1 MWDRTT
7 CRVRHIGSPMR
18 AITILRSLLILV
30 AVTGAAG
37 CRYALA
43 MAPPPST
50 APVSVPLLPATSTTP
65 RVIVVLWDGV
75 RWQDVFDV
83 NATLAPR
90 GPAMGT
96 LLSAPDASWFG
107 DRTAGSFVG
116 TSSRVPLSLPGYQ
129 TLMLGTQSP
138 CTDNECGA
146 VVDETFL
153 DEVARRLP
161 AASKHDVAAFGSWS
175 RTSRA
180 FSSKPTRI
188 TVDAPADGPPSTG
201 GPPWKNAR
209 FDDVTWQRAMAHLEA
224 HRPRLLVVSLL
235 DTDEWAHVGDVPHY
249 LASLRR
255 YEAQLQ
261 ELRVTLKR
269 LSLADDTT
277 VIVVADHG
285 RDDGT
290 GWPDHG
296 DTESGRA
303 IFLGAFGHRIVGG
316 GRVRGG
322 PALDQRSLRAT
333 VTKLLLPSSS
343 SP

>member
-1 MWDRTT
+1 
-7 CRVRHIGSPMR
+7 MR
-18 AITILRSLLILV
+18 AVTILSSTLLLASL
-30 AVTGAAG
+30 TGSAG

-43 MAPPPST
+43 MVPPPS
-50 APVSVPLLPATSTTP
+50 APTVAVPLLPATSTTP

-83 NATLAPR
+83 EATVSPTR
-90 GPAMGT
+90 PAMGT
-96 LLSAPDASWFG
+96 LLSADDACWFG

-129 TLMLGTQSP
+129 TLMLGRQSP
-138 CTDNECGA
+138 CTDNDCDA

-161 AASKHDVAAFGSWS
+161 GASKQDVAAFGSWS
-175 RTSRA
+175 RTARA
-180 FSSKPTRI
+180 FSSTPSRI
-188 TVDAPADGPPSTG
+188 TVDAPADGPPTTG

-235 DTDEWAHVGDVPHY
+235 DTDEWAHEGDVPHY

-269 LSLADDTT
+269 LALADDTT

-296 DTESGRA
+296 DTEAGRA
-303 IFLGAFGHRIVGG
+303 IFLGVFGNRIAGG

-333 VTKLLLPSSS
+333 VIKLLLAPRAPETTA